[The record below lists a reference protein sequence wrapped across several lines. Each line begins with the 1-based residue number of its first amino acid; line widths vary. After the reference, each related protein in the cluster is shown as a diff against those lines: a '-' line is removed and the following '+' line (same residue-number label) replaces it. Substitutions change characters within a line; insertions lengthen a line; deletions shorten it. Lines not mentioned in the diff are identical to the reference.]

1 MIINSKKDFINL
13 LNSCSNKTFE
23 IFSFGCRVNAAEI
36 NQLSEIFVENGFK
49 KTNKASIFLVNT
61 CAITKKGEV
70 ESLSKIRVIQR
81 QFPKAKIITTG
92 CANFQKIP
100 NIFYFNNKNKEK
112 ILDKL
117 YAYYSPKIGDK
128 YTPYR
133 RFLLKVQ
140 SGCTQNCTY
149 CIVPQKR
156 PYLFSLPID
165 QAIQTIKKIEKDYD
179 EIIITG
185 VNLIQYKYGFSNLIK
200 KILEETNIKLISFGS
215 IPLNC
220 IDNKFI
226 QLLDNPR
233 LSNFLH
239 IPIQSGSSRILKLMH
254 RPYDRKKIIETF
266 KKIKN
271 SVAPLSK
278 GATPLGG
285 AEGFDFGTD
294 VIVGFPTETKKDFN
308 DTLNL
313 CTKIGFKKIHTFRY
327 SPRPNTEA
335 QKLFENSEKINS
347 EELKKRSFL
356 IRNLTSQ
363 TKLPSHQKLDKKKKP
378 LALQI

>member
-36 NQLSEIFVENGFK
+36 NQLSEIFVKNGFK

-61 CAITKKGEV
+61 CAITKKGER
-70 ESLSKIRVIQR
+70 ESLSKIRVLQR
-81 QFPKAKIITTG
+81 QFPKAKIIATG

-185 VNLIQYKYGFSNLIK
+185 VNLIQYQYGFSNLIE

-220 IDNKFI
+220 IDHKFI
-226 QLLDNPR
+226 QLIKNYKLR
-233 LSNFLH
+233 IKNFLH

-254 RPYDRKKIIETF
+254 RPYDRKKILKTF
-266 KKIKN
+266 YNLRSKIYD
-271 SVAPLSK
+271 LS
-278 GATPLGG
+278 
-285 AEGFDFGTD
+285 FGTD
-294 VIVGFPTETKKDFN
+294 VIVGFPTETEKDFN

-313 CTKIGFKKIHTFRY
+313 CKKIGFKKIHTFRY

-363 TKLPSHQKLDKKKKP
+363 TKLPSRQKLDKKKKP
-378 LALQI
+378 LAPQI